1 MDAPFVIATGFWR
14 IFLERLGLAAI
25 TMPWRKVYILARY
38 VDHDGLRS
46 HELVHIEQIERDGPV
61 MFSVKY
67 LFWLARYGYW
77 DNPYETEAYA
87 RAPIE

>member
-1 MDAPFVIATGFWR
+1 MLPPFVIATGLWR
-14 IFLERLGLAAI
+14 LLLERLGLAAI

-38 VDHDGLRS
+38 ADHEGLRR

-61 MFSVKY
+61 MFSLKY
-67 LFWLARYGYW
+67 LFWLLRHGYLA
-77 DNPYETEAYA
+77 NPYEVEAYA